1 MIIFIIIR
9 IVYKASVLLFFI
21 DSLFIISSFFIRI
34 EFDFF
39 LSKFIY
45 KKMSGIQGDYHW
57 KLFADCESS
66 IVTDI
71 TLNHNRLYYL
81 DLNQIDY

>member
-1 MIIFIIIR
+1 
-9 IVYKASVLLFFI
+9 
-21 DSLFIISSFFIRI
+21 
-34 EFDFF
+34 
-39 LSKFIY
+39 
-45 KKMSGIQGDYHW
+45 MSGIQGDYHW